1 MLCALV
7 LRVQRDMGETGF
19 LPAPSKAFVLDW
31 VIPAVV
37 FVQLLCQ
44 CHVRGDTRHST
55 ELRALGVS

>member
-19 LPAPSKAFVLDW
+19 LLAPSKAFVLDW
-31 VIPAVV
+31 VIPAVA

-44 CHVRGDTRHST
+44 CHVHGDTRHST
-55 ELRALGVS
+55 ALRALGVS